1 MPKLQEIF
9 TTVAIMCH
17 PYERL
22 AFLQN
27 VFAIILLL
35 ARKDVGKLFE
45 DALSSKIRKKEEA
58 DQ

>member
-1 MPKLQEIF
+1 MPELQGIF
-9 TTVAIMCH
+9 ATVAIMCH

-45 DALSSKIRKKEEA
+45 DTLSSKIRKKEQA

>member
-22 AFLQN
+22 AFLRN